1 MDTNTISRIISE
13 AISTIQYEKLEI
25 SVNENDVIFI
35 EVISNSFIGERLLKR
50 ISRLSDLCLNV
61 SMNELHDYTLS
72 FIPLTE
78 NEKKFE
84 ISETQGEIS
93 IDVPSNKISAKSKDA
108 LY

>member
-13 AISTIQYEKLEI
+13 AISTIPYEKLEI

-35 EVISNSFIGERLLKR
+35 EIISNSFVGERLLKR
-50 ISRLSDLCLNV
+50 ISRLSDLCLKV
-61 SMNELHDYTLS
+61 SMNELQDYTLS

-78 NEKKFE
+78 NEKKLE
-84 ISETQGEIS
+84 ISETQGEFTGDTS
-93 IDVPSNKISAKSKDA
+93 SDKISAKSRDA